1 MITYKKLSPYLLPV
15 ILVLSLLFIFRGCKH
30 TESMETEL
38 NASLMA
44 KNNDLKILQ
53 NRNGELVS
61 DVKVLT
67 AQKMDLKK
75 YSDSLFN
82 LTKKDSRKI
91 KTVYSVTQVDQ
102 EATIREKFLPYAV
115 HDTVKIDSLPPD
127 LVKVPQPFYYQDSVF
142 AVEGTVKKDG
152 VMIDSM
158 KVFNSVYLRI
168 TEQKKGFLGLK
179 RETRAQVKNTNPAI
193 ITTGLTNFEVKPKKT
208 FFQKWYAPIITAG
221 TGFLIRTL
229 IKN

>member
-1 MITYKKLSPYLLPV
+1 
-15 ILVLSLLFIFRGCKH
+15 
-30 TESMETEL
+30 METEF
-38 NASLMA
+38 NASLTA
-44 KNNDLKILQ
+44 KNNDLKTLQ
-53 NRNGELVS
+53 DKNGQLVS
-61 DVKVLT
+61 DVKVLA

-82 LTKKDSRKI
+82 LTKKDGHKV
-91 KTVYSVTQVDQ
+91 KTVSSVTQVDQ
-102 EATIREKFLPYAV
+102 EVTIKEKLIPYAV
-115 HDTVKIDSLPPD
+115 HDTIRIDTLPPD
-127 LVKVPQPFYYQDSVF
+127 LIKVPQGFVYADSSI
-142 AVEGTVKKDG
+142 AMNGTVLKDG
-152 VMIDSM
+152 VFVDSM

-193 ITTGLTNFEVKPKKT
+193 VTTGLTSFEIKPKKT
-208 FFQKWYAPIITAG
+208 FFHKWYAPIITAG